1 MRFSLILPDAIHV
14 RSHVAWQKSFE
25 PPRQSPL
32 TLHRAVVW
40 RPLARRSSAVFRGRD
55 ERLKRQRSPKG
66 QQYTL
71 GSRLCAAQSR
81 RQRQFQRFLF
91 ACTQIRPYCVGGAL
105 AHSNPWNGGLLIDD
119 TLVAEMD
126 VGELGV
132 GVFEVRQRDLSGRP
146 GRAAAGFGDAELD
159 AVGHLDARAVLGAGH
174 RVADRLAI

>member
-1 MRFSLILPDAIHV
+1 M
-14 RSHVAWQKSFE
+14 
-25 PPRQSPL
+25 
-32 TLHRAVVW
+32 
-40 RPLARRSSAVFRGRD
+40 
-55 ERLKRQRSPKG
+55 
-66 QQYTL
+66 L

-159 AVGHLDARAVLGAGH
+159 AVGHLDARAVLGAGGLRTGSPFRRCCQQRSADQWQPIPHH
-174 RVADRLAI
+174 RQRA